1 MKVTHRLVRLKR
13 LPKLGEMG
21 LVRLYLKDSYEP
33 SQYEVPILQR
43 VRHHNMEV
51 LPDVKRSWRRT
62 G

>member
-1 MKVTHRLVRLKR
+1 MKVPHRLVRLRR

-21 LVRLYLKDSYEP
+21 PVRLYLKDSCQP

-51 LPDVKRSWRRT
+51 LPDVKCSWRRV